1 MAEQR
6 NRWNWEVSGFE
17 PRKQFENDDHKPA
30 PLARRYSIS
39 ASSMLPQ
46 SEVSNHAFAAKIQK
60 LKDKVKV
67 PMDSNPRDEGLNS
80 HVDLVTQGLKF
91 TDSEFQRDKRE
102 PYGFDWTKAIS
113 FSEWST
119 PAHKDMLLSL
129 LASRPDSSLKELRT
143 LLRAIVESTYPLKKE
158 NIEHHSPLTFPGGKE
173 GWFGGAVAKVHARED
188 YLELRQEASEL
199 QEYSNAKLD
208 RVTRYLGV
216 LADRA
221 RKLDQVALETE
232 ARISPLI
239 TEKKRLF
246 NDLLTAKGNIKVFCR
261 TRPLFEDE
269 GPSVVEF
276 PDNFTIRVNTGDH
289 AVSNPKK
296 DFEFDRVYGPHVG
309 QGELFHD
316 VQPFVQS
323 ALDGYNVSVFAY
335 GQTHMEFHKRKE
347 RTYKGVHRLGNTKEA
362 YKAKPGRQTMPK
374 LDPTLIKERQH
385 LHLLKVIPRLLCN
398 KLCCICT
405 CIRPEFI
412 LDVIVP
418 TVVKEGLIDGVDS
431 REGSRTDRGLYARC
445 FEELFD
451 LSNSDT
457 TSTSQ
462 FNFYVTVFELYNE
475 QVRDLLS
482 ESRNSLP
489 KVCMGPPD
497 SFVELVQE
505 KVENPLDFAKVLK
518 AGFESRGTDVLKFN
532 VSHLSLCSMVITI
545 HIHYNYWITRE
556 NLYSKLS
563 LIDLAGSEG
572 SIVEDASGER
582 VTDLL
587 HVMKSLS
594 ALGDVLSSLTSKKD
608 VIPYEN
614 SRLTKILAD
623 SLGGSSKTLMILNV
637 CPNVSN
643 LSETLSSLN
652 FSARARNAELSLGN
666 RDTIKKWRDVANDA
680 RKELYEKEKEIHNLK
695 PEVLGLKQELKDATD
710 QCVLLFNEVQKAWKV
725 SFTLQSDLKSENI
738 ILADKYKIEKDQ
750 NAQLRNQVAHLL
762 QLEQDQKMQIQQRDL
777 TIQALQLEDVVL
789 PLAGENSGQW
799 KVKIKSFESQLN
811 DALHSTDAR
820 STTGSE
826 SGSTGVLSTPKEM
839 GESIDSSQVTKKLE
853 EELLKRDAL
862 IERLHEE
869 NEKLFDRLT
878 EKATLAGSPQ
888 VSSPSSK
895 GLVNLQTRDLSRSDN
910 KKGHSL
916 DVLPLPSQSDKTD
929 SAVALVKSGPEKLK
943 TTPAGE
949 YLTSALM
956 DFDPEQY
963 DSLAAVADG
972 ANKLLMLV
980 LAAVIKA
987 GAAREHEILAEIR
1000 DAVFSFIRKMEPKRV
1015 MDTMLVSRV
1024 RILYIRSLLS
1034 RSPELQSIKVST
1046 VERFLEKASSGRS
1059 RSSSRGNSP
1068 GRSPML
1074 YDSSMRSSLVDEHI
1088 HGFKVNIKQEKKS
1101 KFSSIVLKL
1110 RGIDQETWRQH
1121 VTGGKLREITEEA
1134 KSFAIGNKALAA
1146 LFVHTP
1152 AGELQRQIRS
1162 WLAEN
1167 FEFLSVTGGDA
1178 IGGATGQLE
1187 LLSTAIMDGWMAG
1200 LGAALP
1206 PSTDALGQLLS
1217 EYAKR
1222 VYTSQLQ
1229 HLKDIAGTL
1238 ATEEAEDS
1246 AQVAKLRSALES
1258 VDHKRRKQMRSDT
1271 ALLTLEDGGSPIR
1284 NPSTA
1289 AEDARL
1295 ASLIS
1300 LDGILKQV
1308 KDIMGQASVNSLSK
1322 SKKKVMLASLDE
1334 LTERMPS
1341 LLDIDHPCAQRQI
1354 ADACSVVK
1362 SIPEQD
1368 DHHQEETRTL
1378 QPSADWGS
1386 GAETDV
1392 AQWNVLQFNTG
1403 STTPFIIKCGANS
1416 NSELVIKADARVQ
1429 DPKGGEIVRVV
1440 PRPTILANMS
1450 LEEMKQVFSQLPEA
1464 LSLLALA
1471 RTADGTRA
1479 RYSRLYRTLAMK
1491 VPSLRDLVA
1500 ELEKGGVLKDARS

>member
-1 MAEQR
+1 MNSKMAEQK
-6 NRWNWEVSGFE
+6 NRWNWEVAGFE
-17 PRKQFENDDHKPA
+17 PRKLPVRDDDNRPRA
-30 PLARRYSIS
+30 PLTRRYSIS
-39 ASSMLPQ
+39 NPSILPHSETPANQASLASKL
-46 SEVSNHAFAAKIQK
+46 HK
-60 LKDKVKV
+60 LKDKVK
-67 PMDSNPRDEGLNS
+67 L
-80 HVDLVTQGLKF
+80 
-91 TDSEFQRDKRE
+91 
-102 PYGFDWTKAIS
+102 
-113 FSEWST
+113 
-119 PAHKDMLLSL
+119 
-129 LASRPDSSLKELRT
+129 
-143 LLRAIVESTYPLKKE
+143 
-158 NIEHHSPLTFPGGKE
+158 
-173 GWFGGAVAKVHARED
+173 ARED
-188 YLELRQEASEL
+188 YLELRQEASDL

-216 LADRA
+216 LADKT

-239 TEKKRLF
+239 NEKKRLF

-269 GPSVVEF
+269 GPSIIEF
-276 PDNFTIRVNTGDH
+276 PDDVTIRINTGDDT
-289 AVSNPKK
+289 VSNPKK

-309 QGELFHD
+309 QAELFSD

-323 ALDGYNVSVFAY
+323 ALDGYNVSIFAY
-335 GQTHMEFHKRKE
+335 GQTHSGKTH
-347 RTYKGVHRLGNTKEA
+347 
-362 YKAKPGRQTMPK
+362 TM
-374 LDPTLIKERQH
+374 
-385 LHLLKVIPRLLCN
+385 
-398 KLCCICT
+398 
-405 CIRPEFI
+405 
-412 LDVIVP
+412 
-418 TVVKEGLIDGVDS
+418 
-431 REGSRTDRGLYARC
+431 EGSSHDRGLYARC

-457 TSTSQ
+457 TSTSR
-462 FNFYVTVFELYNE
+462 FKFSITAFELYNE
-475 QVRDLLS
+475 QIRDLLS
-482 ESRNSLP
+482 EPRNSLP
-489 KVCMGPPD
+489 EFRTGSPE
-497 SFVELVQE
+497 SYVELVQE
-505 KVENPLDFAKVLK
+505 KVDTPLDFLRVLK
-518 AGFESRGTDVLKFN
+518 VAFQSRGTDISKLN
-532 VSHLSLCSMVITI
+532 VSHLIITI
-545 HIHYNYWITRE
+545 HIHYNNLITGE
-556 NLYSKLS
+556 NVYSKLS
-563 LIDLAGSEG
+563 LVDLAGSEG
-572 SIVEDASGER
+572 LAVEDDSGDR

-608 VIPYEN
+608 VVPYEN
-614 SRLTKILAD
+614 SMLTKVLQD
-623 SLGGSSKTLMILNV
+623 SLGASSKTLMIVNV
-637 CPNVSN
+637 CPNVTN

-652 FSARARNAELSLGN
+652 FSVRARNAVLSLGN

-680 RKELYEKEKEIHNLK
+680 RKELYEKEKESHDLK
-695 PEVLGLKQELKDATD
+695 QEVLGLKQALKDAND

-738 ILADKYKIEKDQ
+738 MLADKYKIEKDQ
-750 NAQLRNQVAHLL
+750 NAQLRNQVAQLL
-762 QLEQDQKMQIQQRDL
+762 QLEQEQKLQIQQRDASIK
-777 TIQALQLEDVVL
+777 TLQ
-789 PLAGENSGQW
+789 
-799 KVKIKSFESQLN
+799 VKIQSIESIHN
-811 DALHSTDAR
+811 EALHSSEAKKNL
-820 STTGSE
+820 GSE
-826 SGSTGVLSTPKEM
+826 SSPKASGDGM
-839 GESIDSSQVTKKLE
+839 DSAVTKKLE

-878 EKATLAGSPQ
+878 EKSALVVSSQ

-895 GLVNLQTRDLSRSDN
+895 GPVSAQTRDLGRNDDNNKGRSMDVV
-910 KKGHSL
+910 SL
-916 DVLPLPSQSDKTD
+916 ASDKTEGT
-929 SAVALVKSGPEKLK
+929 VALVKSGPEKVK

-949 YLTSALM
+949 YLTSALNE
-956 DFDPEQY
+956 FDPEQY
-963 DSLAAVADG
+963 DSLAAISDG

-987 GAAREHEILAEIR
+987 GASREHEILAEIR
-1000 DAVFSFIRKMEPKRV
+1000 DAVFSFIHKMEPKRV

-1024 RILYIRSLLS
+1024 RILYIRSLLA
-1034 RSPELQSIKVST
+1034 RSAELQSIKVLP
-1046 VERFLEKASSGRS
+1046 VERFLEKASTGRS
-1059 RSSSRGNSP
+1059 RSSSRSSSP
-1068 GRSPML
+1068 GRSPVR
-1074 YDSSMRSSLVDEHI
+1074 YESGMRNALADGQI
-1088 HGFKVNIKQEKKS
+1088 QGFKVNIKQEKKS
-1101 KFSSIVLKL
+1101 KFSSVVLKL
-1110 RGIDQETWRQH
+1110 RGIDQETWKQH
-1121 VTGGKLREITEEA
+1121 VTGGKLREITEDA
-1134 KSFAIGNKALAA
+1134 KSFATGNKALAA

-1167 FEFLSVTGGDA
+1167 FEFLSVTGDDA
-1178 IGGATGQLE
+1178 IGGTTGQLE

-1206 PSTDALGQLLS
+1206 PNTDALGQLLA

-1258 VDHKRRKQMRSDT
+1258 VDHKRRKILQQMRSDA
-1271 ALLTLEDGGSPIR
+1271 ALLTLEDGSSPIR

-1308 KDIMGQASVNSLSK
+1308 KDIVRQSSVSTMSK
-1322 SKKKVMLASLDE
+1322 SKKKAILESLDE
-1334 LTERMPS
+1334 LAGRMPS
-1341 LLDIDHPCAQRQI
+1341 LLDIDHPCAKRQI
-1354 ADACSVVK
+1354 ANARLLVE
-1362 SIPEQD
+1362 SIPEEDDCLQD
-1368 DHHQEETRTL
+1368 TSNGPK
-1378 QPSADWGS
+1378 PSVDLGS
-1386 GAETDV
+1386 GPETDV

-1429 DPKGGEIVRVV
+1429 EHKGSEIVRVV
-1440 PRPTILANMS
+1440 PRPTVLENMS
-1450 LEEMKQVFSQLPEA
+1450 LEDMKQVFSQLPEA

-1491 VPSLRDLVA
+1491 VPSLRDLVG
-1500 ELEKGGVLKDARS
+1500 ELEKGGVLKDTKS